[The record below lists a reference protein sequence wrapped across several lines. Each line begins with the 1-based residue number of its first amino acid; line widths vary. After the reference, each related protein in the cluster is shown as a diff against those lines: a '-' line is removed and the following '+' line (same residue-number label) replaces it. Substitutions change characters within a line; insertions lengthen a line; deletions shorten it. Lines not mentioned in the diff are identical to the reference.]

1 MNPVIWY
8 IAQFDLVCD
17 RRWMVAAAKS
27 IFMAGITCGTVVC
40 GFFADRYGMNL
51 NIQMRV
57 PFVYGTK
64 FSHHCAR
71 TCPSTLAGAVL
82 TEKTTFIHT
91 SFSERQWFCIYIRFV
106 DRMMSFK
113 IDEEMSRNRTALPVL
128 PSYRYCYIQDLRKES
143 LCRTTWA
150 DPQYNR
156 PLDWRQRAL
165 LLHDITDAWLW

>member
-1 MNPVIWY
+1 MQSDHVTWDSNVRQTMNPVIWY

-128 PSYRYCYIQDLRKES
+128 PV
-143 LCRTTWA
+143 RTVYAERHGQIHNTTGH
-150 DPQYNR
+150 
-156 PLDWRQRAL
+156 L
-165 LLHDITDAWLW
+165 IDANGPFYYTI